1 MEFTPPDINIFYAL
15 PATVVAVWAVLIMIL
30 DMIYPREKQGFMPYF
45 TALGLIV
52 AVAATLLTWGLEGG
66 SFTSNGSSMII
77 VDGYVHFLNIIF
89 LGTGLLT
96 VLIASNYLNKN
107 RIEEDTEF
115 YMLLLFSVCGM
126 MLMGMANDLILV
138 FISLELLSIPLYV
151 MCGIA
156 RPRQESEESAMKYFL
171 LGAFASGFL
180 VFGIALLYGST
191 GSTALP
197 EVAQG
202 FDGMLSYAGLAM
214 FLVGLAFKV
223 GAVPFHMW
231 TPDVYD
237 GAPTAVTAFM
247 SVGAKVG
254 GFAAMIRFF
263 ALAVPES
270 AADVWVPAVAIIAA
284 LTMVLGNVVAISQTS
299 MKRLLA
305 YSSIAHGGYILMAV
319 AAIPYSE
326 EAISGALTYMMAYMF
341 TNLGAFA
348 VVMLVEK
355 NMDEGVTI
363 DDYRG
368 LSKQNFVVALVLAY
382 FMFSL
387 IGMPLTGGFI
397 GKFVVFKAAV
407 EANLIWLTI
416 IGVLASA
423 ISAYYYLRVVFYMF
437 MEDGEAEAAFIQ
449 PINVAVAIA
458 LVGTAAIGFTPGPWI
473 DLAQDAVMI
482 ASQALL
488 AGG

>member
-1 MEFTPPDINIFYAL
+1 MEFTAPDINIFYVL
-15 PATVVAVWAVLIMIL
+15 PAVIVAVWAVLIMIL
-30 DMIYPREKQGFMPYF
+30 DMIYPREEQGFMPLF
-45 TALGLIV
+45 TGIGLAIAL
-52 AVAATLLTWGLEGG
+52 ATTVLTWGLHGG
-66 SFTSNGSSMII
+66 TFTSHGVSMVIA
-77 VDGYVHFLNIIF
+77 DSYVHYLNIIF

-96 VLIASNYLNKN
+96 VLISSAYLKKEK
-107 RIEEDTEF
+107 IDEDTEF

-126 MLMGMANDLILV
+126 MLMGMSNDLILT

-156 RPRQESEESAMKYFL
+156 RPRQESEESALKYFL

-191 GSTALP
+191 GSTSLP
-197 EVAQG
+197 IVAEN
-202 FDGMLSYAGLAM
+202 FDGALSMAGLAM

-223 GAVPFHMW
+223 GVVPFHMW
-231 TPDVYD
+231 TPDVYE

-263 ALAVPES
+263 SLAVPES
-270 AADVWVPAVAIIAA
+270 AAATWVLPVAIIAA
-284 LTMVLGNVVAISQTS
+284 LTMLLGNIVAVSQTS

-305 YSSIAHGGYILMAV
+305 YSSIAHGGYIMMAV

-326 EAISGALTYMMAYMF
+326 EAVSGALTYMMAYMF

-363 DDYRG
+363 DDYKG
-368 LSKQNFVVALVLAY
+368 LSKQNFGIALVLAY

-397 GKFVVFKAAV
+397 GKFVVFKAAID
-407 EANLIWLTI
+407 ANLIWLAI
-416 IGVLASA
+416 VGVIASA
-423 ISAYYYLRVVFYMF
+423 ISAYYYLRIVFFMF
-437 MEDGEAEAAFIQ
+437 MQEGEATASSIR
-449 PINVAVAIA
+449 PINAAVAIA
-458 LVGTAAIGFTPGPWI
+458 LVATVLIGFTPGPWI
-473 DLAQDAVMI
+473 DLAQNAVMV
-482 ASQALL
+482 ASQVLI